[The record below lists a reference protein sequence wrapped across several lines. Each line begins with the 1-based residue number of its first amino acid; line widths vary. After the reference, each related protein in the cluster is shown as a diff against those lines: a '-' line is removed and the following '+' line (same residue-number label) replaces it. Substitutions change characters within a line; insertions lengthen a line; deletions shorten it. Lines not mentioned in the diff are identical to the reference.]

1 MVIAS
6 GRFAR
11 EHGLQPL
18 FRIRGFGDAA
28 RDPVEFTTAPADA
41 VPRALLHAGLKAGN
55 VDFHEINEAFAVVAI
70 ANAQYVTLTIDSSTY
85 CMRYDDG

>member
-1 MVIAS
+1 MVIVS

-11 EHGLQPL
+11 ERGLQPL

-41 VPRALLHAGLKAGN
+41 VPRALAHAGVAAGD
-55 VDFHEINEAFAVVAI
+55 VDFHEINEAFAVVAL
-70 ANAQYVTLTIDSSTY
+70 ANAQYVAQIIDSFAY
-85 CMRYDDG
+85 ANAI